1 MPHTYVAIHICT
13 NSYNGAQYSSLTAWL
28 YMYPY
33 YESLYHE
40 LQWSDQFSTS
50 HNINGCFFNKNHA
63 TSSGWLES
71 LKYLQANIFQPQTI
85 TRLAS

>member
-33 YESLYHE
+33 SSVYLGSLYHE
-40 LQWSDQFSTS
+40 LQQTLMV
-50 HNINGCFFNKNHA
+50 NHMA
-63 TSSGWLES
+63 
-71 LKYLQANIFQPQTI
+71 YLLYGMI
-85 TRLAS
+85 S